1 MRCVRVLGAAVVATG
16 LAVLPAGV
24 AQAHV
29 TVDPATARKG
39 AVDTTLVF
47 RVPSEQPEA
56 KTVKVRVQFPTDR
69 PLAGV
74 TPLETAG
81 WTSKVKKSP
90 LSAPLKTDEG
100 SITEAVS
107 EIEWTGT
114 INPDHYAELK
124 VLVEELPENAVTLS
138 FKTIQTYDNGKE
150 DAWIDEPSDAN
161 PKPEHPAPQLKLVS
175 TLAATT
181 PAAGADET
189 SGSTP
194 ATGAGRTVV
203 TEADGDV
210 IAAPSKVPD
219 NVVDQINTKDATK
232 EQFYLVLAMS
242 AVAIVLAGVAIF
254 VARAKPQ

>member
-1 MRCVRVLGAAVVATG
+1 MRGVRMFGAAVVATG

-24 AQAHV
+24 AHAQV
-29 TVDPATARKG
+29 TVDPTTARKG
-39 AVDTTLVF
+39 AVDATLVF
-47 RVPSEQPEA
+47 RVPSEQPDA

-81 WTSKVKKSP
+81 WASKVTKSP
-90 LSAPLKTDEG
+90 LSVPLKTDRG

-107 EIEWTGT
+107 EIEWSGT
-114 INPDHYAELK
+114 ISPDHYAELK

-138 FKTIQTYDNGKE
+138 FKTIQTYDNGRE
-150 DAWIDEPSDAN
+150 DAWIDEPSEAN

-175 TLAATT
+175 TLAGTT
-181 PAAGADET
+181 PAGGDGET
-189 SGSTP
+189 GGSTP
-194 ATGAGRTVV
+194 PAGSGRTVV

-210 IAAPSKVPD
+210 IAVTGKVPD
-219 NVVDQINTKDATK
+219 NVADQINTKDATK